1 MISWL
6 LLPITVVQNP
16 AWRMPCFSQIRS
28 VSFALARSNLH
39 PRPLE
44 HSPAAG
50 ESEVEILQHQALGLV
65 SGHRDPNRIST
76 GRLG

>member
-1 MISWL
+1 M
-6 LLPITVVQNP
+6 VP
-16 AWRMPCFSQIRS
+16 APPGRQTRHRAKQGAL
-28 VSFALARSNLH
+28 VRAVLDDDQDVLARSNLH

-44 HSPAAG
+44 HSPPAG

>member
-1 MISWL
+1 L
-6 LLPITVVQNP
+6 LDDDLD
-16 AWRMPCFSQIRS
+16 
-28 VSFALARSNLH
+28 ALARSNLD

-65 SGHRDPNRIST
+65 SGHRDPTRILT